1 MRLLLAGAM
10 ALGLAGASAIG
21 FALPAQ
27 AQASITVV
35 VNFVAGGPSD
45 LMGRLLAPELSAAL
59 GTQVVIK
66 NSAGAAGGIGAG
78 EVARARPDG
87 TTLLLSPIG
96 AMAIQPHFRT
106 DLPYRPADFAPI
118 CQVAD
123 TPVVVMSAPDSPIRD
138 LPILLSRAREGR
150 GAFNFGSTGPGSL
163 PHIATVALARAA
175 GVEMTHV
182 PYRGNAEAVTA
193 LLRGDVGIFADQPGT
208 LRGNNLHAV
217 AIMSERRV
225 PEFPQTPTLREQ
237 GLDIV
242 YSIWSGLFAPA
253 GTPPEFLA
261 RAEAACQRALA
272 APAVIAGFDRLAT
285 PIIFRNQRDFAAFWA
300 SELEKFRGVVQS
312 AGLRPGD

>member
-10 ALGLAGASAIG
+10 ALGLA
-21 FALPAQ
+21 LPAR
-27 AQASITVV
+27 AQAPITLV
-35 VNFVAGGPSD
+35 VNFVAGGPTD
-45 LMGRLLAPELSAAL
+45 LMGRILAPELSAAL

-66 NSAGAAGGIGAG
+66 NTAGAAGGIGAA

-87 TTLLLSPIG
+87 QTLLISPIA
-96 AMAIQPHFRT
+96 AMAIQPHFRA
-106 DLPYRPADFAPI
+106 DLPYRPADFAPV

-123 TPVVVMSAPDSPIRD
+123 TPVVIMSAPDSPIRD
-138 LPILLSRAREGR
+138 IPILLSRAREAR

-193 LLRGDVGIFADQPGT
+193 LLRGDIGIFADQPGT
-208 LRGNNLHAV
+208 LRGNNLRAV
-217 AIMSERRV
+217 AVMSERRV
-225 PEFPQTPTLREQ
+225 PEFPNTPTLREQ

-253 GTPPEFLA
+253 GTPPEVLA
-261 RAEAACQRALA
+261 RAEAACRRALA
-272 APAVIAGFDRLAT
+272 APAVVAGFERLAT
-285 PIIFRNQRDFAAFWA
+285 PIVFRGQAEFAAFWA
-300 SELEKFRGVVQS
+300 SELEKFRGVVQA

>member
-1 MRLLLAGAM
+1 MRSLFARLAAL
-10 ALGLAGASAIG
+10 AILGLPATAY
-21 FALPAQ
+21 AQ
-27 AQASITVV
+27 APITVV

-66 NSAGAAGGIGAG
+66 NSVGAAGGIGAA

-87 TTLLLSPIG
+87 ATLLLSPIG
-96 AMAIQPHFRT
+96 AMAIQPHFRA

-123 TPVVVMSAPDSPIRD
+123 TPVVVMSAPGSPLRSLAEVI
-138 LPILLSRAREGR
+138 SRAREANGS
-150 GAFNFGSTGPGSL
+150 FNFGSTGPGSL

-175 GVEMTHV
+175 GVPMTHI

-193 LLRGDVGIFADQPGT
+193 LLRGDVSIFADQPGT
-208 LRGNNLHAV
+208 LRANNLQAV
-217 AIMSERRV
+217 ALLAERRTA
-225 PEFPQTPTLREQ
+225 EFPNTPTAREQ
-237 GLDIV
+237 GADLV

-261 RAEAACQRALA
+261 RVEAACQRALQ
-272 APAVIAGFDRLAT
+272 APAVIEGFQRLAT
-285 PIIFRNQRDFAAFWA
+285 PIVFRNQRDFAAFWA
-300 SELEKFRGVVQS
+300 SELEKFRGIVQA
-312 AGLRPGD
+312 AGIRPGD